1 MIDVT
6 TVRTMSLQIHPPTI
20 VYVLFFQL
28 HILGFAVIT
37 VVVVYVI
44 LDLDYLREGLIRLQT
59 ADQMLLKAR
68 EAMN

>member
-1 MIDVT
+1 MASAQH
-6 TVRTMSLQIHPPTI
+6 RSW
-20 VYVLFFQL
+20 L
-28 HILGFAVIT
+28 HILGFTVIT

-59 ADQMLLKAR
+59 ADQLLVKLR

>member
-59 ADQMLLKAR
+59 ADQLLVKAR
-68 EAMN
+68 EAVN

>member
-59 ADQMLLKAR
+59 ADQLLVKAR